1 MSLLTVNTLYKKAI
15 IGTFI
20 TMLLFFWASCATKVP
35 FLTSSVVPAARGYV
49 QIKNDKNKNYV
60 IQIHLSSLAEVTRLQ
75 PPKSTYVVW
84 METDQQMT
92 KNIGQIKSSSAFMSK
107 KLAATFET
115 VSSIKPTKVFIT
127 AENEASIE
135 YPSEQVVL
143 STAKF

>member
-1 MSLLTVNTLYKKAI
+1 MRLLTLNTLYKKAI
-15 IGTFI
+15 IGTFV
-20 TMLLFFWASCATKVP
+20 TTVLLSWASCVKKIS

-75 PPKSTYVVW
+75 PSKNMYVVW

-107 KLAATFET
+107 KLAASFET
-115 VSSIKPTKVFIT
+115 VSPIKPTKVFIT